1 VQIFS
6 ASSSGSLSYRTN
18 DHDVSVRCAL
28 GKGGIISAIDKRESD
43 GASPIGIW
51 PIRRVMFRAD
61 KIAPPSTPL
70 PLTHIQ
76 PTDGW
81 CDSSDDENY
90 NQPVSHPYPASAELL
105 WRDDDVYDIIVVLG
119 HNDDP
124 VVAGLGSAIFMHVA
138 RPDYRPTEGCVA
150 LALPD
155 LLALLEVAQV
165 GDGVEIVA

>member
-6 ASSSGSLSYRTN
+6 ASSAGFLSYRTN
-18 DHDVSVRCAL
+18 DQDVKVRCAL
-28 GKGGIISAIDKRESD
+28 GKGGIVPALDKRESD

-61 KIAPPSTPL
+61 KLAPPNTAL
-70 PLTHIQ
+70 PLTQIQ

-90 NQPVSHPYPASAELL
+90 NQPVSHPYPVSAERL

-165 GDGVEIVA
+165 GDGVEIGA